1 MNVTL
6 SIDDQLVSR
15 ARRKAEA
22 MGKSLNQLV
31 RDYLQRVAGGDDPER
46 SIEEFR
52 HLSGRGNSRGW
63 RFNRDEIH
71 DRRENY
77 RRENERRDNARS

>member
-6 SIDDQLVSR
+6 SLDEQLISR
-15 ARRKAEA
+15 ARRRAETL
-22 MGKSLNQLV
+22 GKSLNQLI
-31 RDYLQRVAGGDDPER
+31 RDYLESLAGGDDPEA

-52 HLSGRGNSRGW
+52 RLSGHGHSRGW

-71 DRRENY
+71 
-77 RRENERRDNARS
+77 ERS